1 MSRNR
6 QCIGD
11 AAVVGFLL
19 KEMLQP
25 PHHSH
30 RVNRNCLNLR
40 LVYLGVPLAS
50 TLCRHADVLRRTTCW
65 FQATLAISAYGVRR
79 AKAALSSGCKPH
91 PATAPAGSNRS
102 SHGGNEVAE
111 AFD

>member
-30 RVNRNCLNLR
+30 RVNRNCLTLA
-40 LVYLGVPLAS
+40 LVYL
-50 TLCRHADVLRRTTCW
+50 RHAFGFNAFSVTRMFSDRQRVGLGPLERC
-65 FQATLAISAYGVRR
+65 LLM
-79 AKAALSSGCKPH
+79 ALFGHGAMSKLSLLSGGKPDLTI
-91 PATAPAGSNRS
+91 ATA
-102 SHGGNEVAE
+102 
-111 AFD
+111 

>member
-25 PHHSH
+25 PHHSP
-30 RVNRNCLNLR
+30 RVNRNCLTLA
-40 LVYLGVPLAS
+40 LVYL
-50 TLCRHADVLRRTTCW
+50 RHAFGFNAFSVTRMFSDRQRVGLRPLQRCLLM
-65 FQATLAISAYGVRR
+65 ARNG
-79 AKAALSSGCKPH
+79 
-91 PATAPAGSNRS
+91 PAGSVRRCPLI
-102 SHGGNEVAE
+102 GVDRTWMAP
-111 AFD
+111 